1 MAHSAISM
9 INVNRKTAAN
19 LDKLRGLQE
28 CDGKN
33 KPDSKSGFMQFHPT
47 QLFSTSAIICTLLFS
62 VASIPAQAGKIYRWT
77 DENGQ
82 MHFSENPPRGIETE
96 TVKIK
101 ASSGGAAATSST
113 TSASNVKASGKKEQA
128 KEQLT
133 SDYTDEEKAQYCQ
146 QSRTLLSQMEGNA
159 NRRFKQEDGSYQRL
173 DDQQRADYI
182 AEAKDGIE
190 RFCQ

>member
-33 KPDSKSGFMQFHPT
+33 KPDSKSGFMQFLPT

-62 VASIPAQAGKIYRWT
+62 IASTSVQAGKIYRWT

-82 MHFSENPPRGIETE
+82 MHFSENPPRGVETE

-101 ASSGGAAATSST
+101 SSSGGSATSTATSS
-113 TSASNVKASGKKEQA
+113 SATDKPAQEKQA
-128 KEQLT
+128 PEQLT
-133 SDYTDEEKAQYCQ
+133 SDYSDEDKAKYCQ
-146 QSRTLLSQMEGNA
+146 QSKTLLSQMQGNA
-159 NRRFKQEDGSYQRL
+159 NRRFQQEDGSYQRL
-173 DDQQRADYI
+173 TDEQRADYI

>member
-1 MAHSAISM
+1 M
-9 INVNRKTAAN
+9 INVNLKTAAN

-28 CDGKN
+28 CEGKN

-47 QLFSTSAIICTLLFS
+47 QLFSTCALMSVMLFS
-62 VASIPAQAGKIYRWT
+62 LTSIQAQAGKIYRWT

-101 ASSGGAAATSST
+101 ASSGGSAASASTSS
-113 TSASNVKASGKKEQA
+113 SAPQA
-128 KEQLT
+128 QKSETKQAPEQLT
-133 SDYTDEEKAQYCQ
+133 SDYTDEEKAKYCQ
-146 QSRTLLSQMEGNA
+146 QSKTLLSQMQGNI
-159 NRRFKQEDGSYQRL
+159 NRRFQQEDGSYERL
-173 DDQQRADYI
+173 SDEQRADYI